1 MKNSKLKSV
10 VWRGP
15 MERFGGLGNASREY
29 VRALR
34 RAGMGVSTGAPRRL
48 TGSNGRQLL
57 VYHFPPNTLD
67 PNKARRRYAKV
78 VLNTVWETT
87 KIPSQW
93 KRAINRYDAVI
104 VPSRHN
110 VKVMRDSGVTVPLYR
125 VPHGVNTSR
134 FHPGNSPA
142 ALPGSAG
149 CFVFLSVFSF
159 QHRKNPEALLR
170 AYLEE
175 FSEQD
180 RVLLVIKTSGWKE
193 TGGAEAV
200 RRSIARYRASLR
212 LPHRPA
218 PIHIITGNISERQL
232 RGLYTA
238 ADAFVLPTRG
248 EGVGMPFME
257 ALASGIPVIATRWGG
272 QSDFLTDGNSFAV
285 PYRLCKPSEKMT
297 GNRAIARSFRGL
309 FAQEGQLW
317 AEADINGLKRQM
329 RAASG
334 DRGLCRQ
341 KGRRGREDM
350 LAHSWTA
357 AGRILRRTLERISEG
372 RIGEGASRVHVWRP
386 SGAQSSWFAKG
397 RRAAIWGPSVGKL
410 DRSEKRSQA
419 GEWRV
424 IGGGSSRSTGESR
437 ERDWRVLG
445 GKLSRN
451 TESKRAEV
459 GGPSWKAAG
468 NRTESGR
475 PRVVKPSVLKPSR
488 NTAVGQQAGGWRV
501 IGGKPNRSAE
511 GNRTEMR
518 RRSERKL
525 SRNVA
530 SRRTGGWRLVKGK
543 LVWSKE
549 GKGARVWRARRKPP
563 IWSMDGSRAGIWR
576 ESGKRP
582 GWSAGVKRAEIWRLS
597 GKPDG
602 KPSSAKPS
610 SASGD
615 WRVVALLRRASGKK
629 VKASVPLI

>member
-1 MKNSKLKSV
+1 MKNAKLKSI

-15 MERFGGLGNASREY
+15 MERFGGLGNASRQY

-34 RAGMGVSTGAPRRL
+34 RAGMPVSTGTPRGL
-48 TGSNGRQLL
+48 TDSNARRLL

-67 PNKARRRYAKV
+67 VNKSRKRYAKV

-87 KIPSQW
+87 RIPSQW

-110 VKVMRDSGVTVPLYR
+110 VKVMRDSGVTVPVYR

-134 FHPGNSPA
+134 FHPGNPPA
-142 ALPGSAG
+142 ALPGSG
-149 CFVFLSVFSF
+149 GRFVFLSVFSF

-175 FSEQD
+175 FSEKD

-193 TGGAEAV
+193 TGGAAAV

-218 PIHIITGNISERQL
+218 PIHIITGNISEKQL

-272 QSDFLTDGNSFAV
+272 QSDFLTDANSFAV
-285 PYRLCKPSEKMT
+285 PYRLSKPAEKMT

-309 FAQEGQLW
+309 FAQGGQLW

-329 RAASG
+329 RAASR

-350 LAHSWTA
+350 LAHSWSA
-357 AGRILRRTLERISEG
+357 AGRQLRRTLERING
-372 RIGEGASRVHVWRP
+372 GGIGDSTGRVHVWQP
-386 SGAQSSWFAKG
+386 SGAQSSWVAKG
-397 RRAAIWGPSVGKL
+397 RRSEIWGPSLGKPN
-410 DRSEKRSQA
+410 RSEKSSQA

-424 IGGGSSRSTGESR
+424 IGRGSSRNAES
-437 ERDWRVLG
+437 ER
-445 GKLSRN
+445 
-451 TESKRAEV
+451 
-459 GGPSWKAAG
+459 
-468 NRTESGR
+468 
-475 PRVVKPSVLKPSR
+475 PSVLMPSHH
-488 NTAVGQQAGGWRV
+488 TAANQQAGGWRV
-501 IGGKPNRSAE
+501 IGGKSNRNAE
-511 GNRTEMR
+511 DNRAEIR
-518 RRSERKL
+518 RRSKEKPSWNEIVQRTEGGRADSGKP
-525 SRNVA
+525 SWNVT
-530 SRRTGGWRLVKGK
+530 SKRVEGWRLLKGK
-543 LVWSKE
+543 LVWSK
-549 GKGARVWRARRKPP
+549 GNNRARVWRARRKPP
-563 IWSMDGSRAGIWR
+563 IWSLDASRAGIWR
-576 ESGKRP
+576 ESGKRL
-582 GWSAGVKRAEIWRLS
+582 GQSAGVMRAEIGRLS
-597 GKPDG
+597 GKTGG

-629 VKASVPLI
+629 VKASVPFI